1 MPYIHFTEDQKLRAN
16 SVDLVEFLRRQGEK
30 LISSGQDKRL
40 TSDHSITVHGNEW
53 YDHAAERG
61 GHAISFVQNFYGLT
75 YPEAVTRLL
84 NGEQGEVYIPA
95 EKKEKEPPKEFALPP
110 SNQAMRRVYAYLLQ
124 QRHISREVLSA
135 FAQKGLIYESREL
148 SIDQTKVYHN
158 AVFVG
163 FDERGVARH
172 AHKRGLYTQGKS
184 YRGNIEGSDPRCSF
198 HWVGTSDRLYV
209 FEAPINLLAFL
220 TLYPDGWQ
228 QHSYVALCGTA
239 EHAMLWMLEK
249 NPNLRK
255 TILCLDHDAA
265 GIEAVGRLSDVLREH
280 GYSQIAPLQ
289 SEYKDW
295 DEDLKARH
303 GLEAQPAEE
312 HPQFVAADLVC
323 QRIGTRC
330 KEVQPDRAAYQIPGL
345 LLQYRNDL
353 HWGRFDQAME
363 HMETM
368 AALSLSVVL
377 RECKQMGTALT
388 VEQGVRFLESHI
400 LPHQNR
406 SILKNRAD
414 EIAMQFQSVLAKNNR
429 QGIRT
434 QAEKKEVASAWLELA
449 ISCAKVPVK
458 YEADEIKR
466 RQKEEKTQRETEPVM
481 A

>member
-1 MPYIHFTEDQKLRAN
+1 MAKYTAAPWILRIFLGKETWNPYAELGGEIKDIYVCQSNETACFHRSDAPVVLEVRKGFFNDPSYDNDKTAVLNLPAADAGIWRAVEKVDAA
-16 SVDLVEFLRRQGEK
+16 SVDECAFRCVDCLIPFLR
-30 LISSGQDKRL
+30 D
-40 TSDHSITVHGNEW
+40 
-53 YDHAAERG
+53 
-61 GHAISFVQNFYGLT
+61 AIN
-75 YPEAVTRLL
+75 
-84 NGEQGEVYIPA
+84 
-95 EKKEKEPPKEFALPP
+95 
-110 SNQAMRRVYAYLLQ
+110 
-124 QRHISREVLSA
+124 
-135 FAQKGLIYESREL
+135 
-148 SIDQTKVYHN
+148 N
-158 AVFVG
+158 A
-163 FDERGVARH
+163 
-172 AHKRGLYTQGKS
+172 TQGKS

-209 FEAPINLLAFL
+209 FEAPIDLLAFL

>member
-1 MPYIHFTEDQKLRAN
+1 MILLTLSRGK
-16 SVDLVEFLRRQGEK
+16 GEETV
-30 LISSGQDKRL
+30 RL
-40 TSDHSITVHGNEW
+40 QLPAS
-53 YDHAAERG
+53 
-61 GHAISFVQNFYGLT
+61 
-75 YPEAVTRLL
+75 
-84 NGEQGEVYIPA
+84 PA
-95 EKKEKEPPKEFALPP
+95 EIGETF
-110 SNQAMRRVYAYLLQ
+110 
-124 QRHISREVLSA
+124 
-135 FAQKGLIYESREL
+135 
-148 SIDQTKVYHN
+148 
-158 AVFVG
+158 
-163 FDERGVARH
+163 
-172 AHKRGLYTQGKS
+172 
-184 YRGNIEGSDPRCSF
+184 
-198 HWVGTSDRLYV
+198 
-209 FEAPINLLAFL
+209 AFL
-220 TLYPDGWQ
+220 DRISLDTTATAILDVSSNVPVLY
-228 QHSYVALCGTA
+228 
-239 EHAMLWMLEK
+239 
-249 NPNLRK
+249 R
-255 TILCLDHDAA
+255 CLY
-265 GIEAVGRLSDVLREH
+265 DVDVED
-280 GYSQIAPLQ
+280 SQIAPLQ

>member
-1 MPYIHFTEDQKLRAN
+1 M
-16 SVDLVEFLRRQGEK
+16 
-30 LISSGQDKRL
+30 
-40 TSDHSITVHGNEW
+40 
-53 YDHAAERG
+53 
-61 GHAISFVQNFYGLT
+61 
-75 YPEAVTRLL
+75 
-84 NGEQGEVYIPA
+84 
-95 EKKEKEPPKEFALPP
+95 
-110 SNQAMRRVYAYLLQ
+110 
-124 QRHISREVLSA
+124 
-135 FAQKGLIYESREL
+135 
-148 SIDQTKVYHN
+148 
-158 AVFVG
+158 FVG

-209 FEAPINLLAFL
+209 FEAPIDLLAFL

-353 HWGRFDQAME
+353 HWGRFDQAMD
-363 HMETM
+363 TWKPWRRCPSRWCCGS
-368 AALSLSVVL
+368 A
-377 RECKQMGTALT
+377 
-388 VEQGVRFLESHI
+388 
-400 LPHQNR
+400 NR
-406 SILKNRAD
+406 
-414 EIAMQFQSVLAKNNR
+414 
-429 QGIRT
+429 
-434 QAEKKEVASAWLELA
+434 W
-449 ISCAKVPVK
+449 VP
-458 YEADEIKR
+458 R
-466 RQKEEKTQRETEPVM
+466 
-481 A
+481 